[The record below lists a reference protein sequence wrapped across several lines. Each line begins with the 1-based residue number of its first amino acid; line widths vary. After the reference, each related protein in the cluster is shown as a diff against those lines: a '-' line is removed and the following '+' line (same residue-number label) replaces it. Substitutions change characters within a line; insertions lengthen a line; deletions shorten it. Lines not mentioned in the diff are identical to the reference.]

1 MASGKTQRELAF
13 LRDLYVNDEW
23 TRRFAEL
30 ADKYIDLSDSEN
42 LLYMNAGTGTHA
54 LVLDEKWREK
64 VDIFASV
71 EDEDQLNIALDK
83 AAAVSAK
90 VDFST
95 IRFEDDAFDAVL
107 ADASFVRPSEIER
120 SVEDAVRVARTGGDV
135 AVFFPGTGS
144 FGEVFSLLWE
154 VFFNEDLAEH
164 GRAAEELIT
173 DLPTLE
179 QVEAMATRSG
189 MVNIHVEV
197 ATELFEFDD
206 GRAFVASPLIE
217 DFLLPNWLSMLDDR
231 KQVRVTDAL
240 AALIDAEDRDLSF
253 KFTVRMNLLTGEKG

>member
-1 MASGKTQRELAF
+1 MAKTQRELAF
-13 LRDLYVNDEW
+13 LRDLYVHDEW

-30 ADKYIDLSDSEN
+30 ADKHIDLGDSEN
-42 LLYMNAGTGTHA
+42 LLYINAGTGTHA
-54 LVLDEKWREK
+54 LVLDEKWGEK

-71 EDEDQLNIALDK
+71 EDEEQLNIALDK

-107 ADASFVRPSEIER
+107 ADASFIRPTELEKF
-120 SVEDAVRVARTGGDV
+120 VGDAVRVARMGGDV

-154 VFFNEDLAEH
+154 VLFNEDLAEH

-179 QVEAMATRSG
+179 QVEQIAGRLG
-189 MVNIHVEV
+189 LVNVHIEV
-197 ATELFEFDD
+197 ANEVFEFDD
-206 GRAFVASPLIE
+206 GRAFVASPLVE
-217 DFLLPNWLSMLDDR
+217 DLLLPNWLSMLDADE
-231 KQVRVTDAL
+231 QERVTNAL
-240 AALIDAEDRDLSF
+240 ADLIDAEDRDLSF
-253 KFTVRMNLLTGEKG
+253 SFTVKMNLLTGEKG